1 MYIMIGGGGL
11 VGKNIAKELVP
22 LKHDVV
28 VIDSDVKACEE
39 IYAKYG
45 AVAIHGNVTDLGTLL
60 SAGIERC
67 DVAVATMRNDADN
80 LAFSLLAKHHNVPQ
94 IIVRM
99 IDPKFEAIYKTAG
112 VTNIARGLEFVINQI
127 LINIETPE
135 LRGVIT
141 MGDIEMSIY
150 NIPENATCT
159 GKTIQQLTSQ
169 EGFPKGINIGCV
181 YDDSTNTFLVAKGD
195 TELNAKDR
203 LFIIGSKE
211 SIKNALNFI
220 C

>member
-1 MYIMIGGGGL
+1 MIGGAGL
-11 VGKNIAKELVP
+11 VGKSLAKKLVP

-28 VIDSDVKACEE
+28 VIDADVKACEE

-45 AVAIHGNVTDLGTLL
+45 AVTIHGNITDLGTLE

-67 DVAVATMRNDADN
+67 DVAVATMRNDSDN
-80 LAFSLLAKHHNVPQ
+80 LSFALLAKYHQVPQ

-99 IDPKFEAIYKTAG
+99 MDPRFENIYKAVG

-141 MGDIEMSIY
+141 LGDIEMSIY
-150 NIPENATCT
+150 NIPEGSKCIGQTI
-159 GKTIQQLTSQ
+159 KTISAQD
-169 EGFPKGINIGCV
+169 GFPKEINIACI
-181 YDDSTNTFLVAKGD
+181 YDDSTHTFTIAKGD
-195 TELNAKDR
+195 TELNVNDR
-203 LFIIGSKE
+203 LFLIGSK
-211 SIKNALNFI
+211 KNIMKAISFI
-220 C
+220 H